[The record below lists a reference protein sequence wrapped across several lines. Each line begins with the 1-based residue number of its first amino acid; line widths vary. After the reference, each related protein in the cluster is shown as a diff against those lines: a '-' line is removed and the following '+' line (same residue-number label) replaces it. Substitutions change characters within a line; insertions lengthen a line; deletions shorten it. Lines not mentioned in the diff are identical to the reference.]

1 MLIKVK
7 NQAIVLSIMLQP
19 LSVMPAQKSLEFLLF
34 SGIYYGKSR
43 MACKNHIKFCARVSV
58 FLITSGFGV
67 PIAEVAKVT
76 PRATKYNWQSV
87 SEDIP
92 FASSMQTSLK
102 FS

>member
-7 NQAIVLSIMLQP
+7 NQAIVLSIIPQP
-19 LSVMPAQKSLEFLLF
+19 LHHASPKSLEFLLF
-34 SGIYYGKSR
+34 SRIYYGKSR

-67 PIAEVAKVT
+67 PIVEVAKVT

-87 SEDIP
+87 SEDMP
-92 FASSMQTSLK
+92 FASFMQTSLK